1 MASKNRDGASIG
13 IIANPAA
20 GRDIRR
26 LVAQASVFPIA
37 EKRNMITR
45 IFSALGAVG
54 VSTCYLIPDESG
66 IADRVKRAI
75 DHGPPEGQV
84 WPEVEFLDMPI
95 EESPADTLEGTARMV
110 ERGVGGI
117 MVLGGD
123 GTNRLVAQA
132 CDGVPLTSLSTG
144 TNNVFPMMREA
155 TIAGLAAG
163 LVATG
168 ALPREEASRR
178 NKMLRITVNGAPRD
192 MALVDVCVSGAA
204 WTGAKALWRAEAL
217 DQLFVTFAEAD
228 AIGLSSIAGLV
239 RPVSREAPTGVA
251 LDLGSAPGRGAEGLG
266 AAGTG
271 ADGGYRGGA
280 RVRPGGRRGA
290 PHPASARAWWRSTA
304 SVRSPSG
311 PRTGWE
317 WCWIPTAR
325 SPWKF
330 PERWSLPRGAACWS
344 RRQRRAYP
352 HKDVPGGSIARNMA
366 LSCSPGGRKGLPGW
380 RLRLTCRA
388 TTDGERPWLL
398 WTTIEC
404 ADCAS
409 SGAPAKGQRCWRR

>member
-1 MASKNRDGASIG
+1 MAREISDGASIG

-54 VSTCYLIPDESG
+54 VSTCYMIPDESG

-75 DHGPPEGQV
+75 GHGPPEGQV
-84 WPEVEFLDMPI
+84 WPEVAFLDMPI

-178 NKMLRITVNGAPRD
+178 NKVLRITVNGAPRD

-239 RPVSREAPTGVA
+239 RPVSRDAPGGVA
-251 LDLGSAPGRGAEGLG
+251 LDLGSLPGATRMVSAPLAPGLMADIGVERVFDLE
-266 AAGTG
+266 AGV
-271 ADGGYRGGA
+271 A
-280 RVRPGGRRGA
+280 
-290 PHPASARAWWRSTA
+290 HP
-304 SVRSPSG
+304 
-311 PRTGWE
+311 
-317 WCWIPTAR
+317 I
-325 SPWKF
+325 
-330 PERWSLPRGAACWS
+330 
-344 RRQRRAYP
+344 
-352 HKDVPGGSIARNMA
+352 
-366 LSCSPGGRKGLPGW
+366 
-380 RLRLTCRA
+380 RLTRGVVA
-388 TTDGERPWLL
+388 LDGEREIAFGPEDRVGVVLYPDGPLTVEVPRAMELAARGGLL
-398 WTTIEC
+398 ERA
-404 ADCAS
+404 ADARLS
-409 SGAPAKGQRCWRR
+409 A

>member
-1 MASKNRDGASIG
+1 MATTSPKGAAVG

-66 IADRVKRAI
+66 IADRVQRAI
-75 DHGPPEGQV
+75 GFGPPEGQV
-84 WPEVEFLDMPI
+84 WPEVVFLDMAV
-95 EESPADTLEGTARMV
+95 ESTPADTLEGTARMV
-110 ERGVGGI
+110 ELGVGGI

-168 ALPREEASRR
+168 ALARDEAVRR
-178 NKMLRITVNGAPRD
+178 NKLLRVTVNGAPRD
-192 MALVDVCVSGAA
+192 IALVDVCISGATY
-204 WTGAKALWRAEAL
+204 TGAKALWRADSL

-228 AIGLSSIAGLV
+228 AIGLSSIAGLL
-239 RPVSREAPTGVA
+239 RPVSRDAPIGVA
-251 LDLGSAPGRGAEGLG
+251 LDLAAPADAPRTVSAPLAPGLMAEIGVERVVDIE
-266 AAGTG
+266 AG
-271 ADGGYRGGA
+271 
-280 RVRPGGRRGA
+280 V
-290 PHPASARAWWRSTA
+290 PHPIRLARG
-304 SVRSPSG
+304 V
-311 PRTGWE
+311 
-317 WCWIPTAR
+317 
-325 SPWKF
+325 
-330 PERWSLPRGAACWS
+330 
-344 RRQRRAYP
+344 
-352 HKDVPGGSIARNMA
+352 VA
-366 LSCSPGGRKGLPGW
+366 L
-380 RLRLTCRA
+380 
-388 TTDGERPWLL
+388 DGEREIAFGPKDRLAVVLELDGPLTVEIPRAMELAARNGLL
-398 WTTIEC
+398 
-404 ADCAS
+404 AQ
-409 SGAPAKGQRCWRR
+409 GAAAGLRA

>member
-1 MASKNRDGASIG
+1 MAAEARNGAAVG
-13 IIANPAA
+13 IVANPAA

-54 VSTCYLIPDESG
+54 VSTCYMIPDESG

-75 DHGPPEGQV
+75 GHGPPEGQV
-84 WPEVEFLDMPI
+84 WPEVAFLDMPI

-168 ALPREEASRR
+168 ALSHEEAARR
-178 NKMLRITVNGAPRD
+178 NKLLRVTVDGEPRD
-192 MALVDVCVSGAA
+192 IALVDVCVSGAT
-204 WTGAKALWRAEAL
+204 WTGAKALWRADAL

-228 AIGLSSIAGLV
+228 AIGLSSIAGLL

-251 LDLGSAPGRGAEGLG
+251 LDLAAAPDAPRTVSAPLAPGLMAEIGVERVFDIE
-266 AAGTG
+266 AG
-271 ADGGYRGGA
+271 
-280 RVRPGGRRGA
+280 V
-290 PHPASARAWWRSTA
+290 PHP
-304 SVRSPSG
+304 VRL
-311 PRTGWE
+311 
-317 WCWIPTAR
+317 
-325 SPWKF
+325 
-330 PERWSLPRGAACWS
+330 ERG
-344 RRQRRAYP
+344 
-352 HKDVPGGSIARNMA
+352 VVA
-366 LSCSPGGRKGLPGW
+366 L
-380 RLRLTCRA
+380 
-388 TTDGERPWLL
+388 DGEREIAFGPDDTLAVVLEPDGPLTVEIPRAMALAAQGGLL
-398 WTTIEC
+398 EQG
-404 ADCAS
+404 AAAS
-409 SGAPAKGQRCWRR
+409 LRA

>member
-1 MASKNRDGASIG
+1 MARKTRSRAAVG

-54 VSTCYLIPDESG
+54 VSTCYMIPDESG

-75 DHGPPEGQV
+75 GLGPPEGQV
-84 WPEVEFLDMPI
+84 WPEVVFLDMPI
-95 EESPADTLEGTARMV
+95 EESPADTLEATARMV

-168 ALPREEASRR
+168 ALPRDQAARR
-178 NKMLRITVNGAPRD
+178 NKVLRVTVNGAPRD
-192 MALVDVCVSGAA
+192 IALVDVCVSGET
-204 WTGAKALWRAEAL
+204 WTGAKALWRADSL

-228 AIGLSSIAGLV
+228 AIGLSSVAGLV
-239 RPVSREAPTGVA
+239 RPVSRDEPTGVA
-251 LDLGSAPGRGAEGLG
+251 VDLAAAPGAARTVSAPLAPGLMAEIGDRAGGRSGGRR
-266 AAGTG
+266 AASYP
-271 ADGGYRGGA
+271 ARARRGGA
-280 RVRPGGRRGA
+280 RRRARNRLRSQRSGGGGAAAGRPAHCRD
-290 PHPASARAWWRSTA
+290 RA
-304 SVRSPSG
+304 G
-311 PRTGWE
+311 DG
-317 WCWIPTAR
+317 AR
-325 SPWKF
+325 SKG
-330 PERWSLPRGAACWS
+330 RTAGAARCYG
-344 RRQRRAYP
+344 R
-352 HKDVPGGSIARNMA
+352 VPS
-366 LSCSPGGRKGLPGW
+366 
-380 RLRLTCRA
+380 
-388 TTDGERPWLL
+388 
-398 WTTIEC
+398 
-404 ADCAS
+404 
-409 SGAPAKGQRCWRR
+409 

>member
-1 MASKNRDGASIG
+1 MARKPLSGSAVG

-54 VSTCYLIPDESG
+54 VSTCYMIPDESG

-75 DHGPPEGQV
+75 DHGPPVGQV

-95 EESPADTLEGTARMV
+95 EGTPADTLEATTRMV

-117 MVLGGD
+117 VVLGGD

-163 LVATG
+163 MVATG
-168 ALPREEASRR
+168 ALTREEAARR
-178 NKMLRITVNGAPRD
+178 NKVLRVTIDGTPRD
-192 MALVDVCVSGAA
+192 IALVDVCVSGET
-204 WTGAKALWRAEAL
+204 WTGAKALWRADAL

-239 RPVSREAPTGVA
+239 RPVSRDDPTGVA
-251 LDLGSAPGRGAEGLG
+251 IDLAAAPGAARTVSAPLAPGLMAEIGVERVADLE
-266 AAGTG
+266 AG
-271 ADGGYRGGA
+271 
-280 RVRPGGRRGA
+280 V
-290 PHPASARAWWRSTA
+290 PHPIRL
-304 SVRSPSG
+304 
-311 PRTGWE
+311 
-317 WCWIPTAR
+317 
-325 SPWKF
+325 
-330 PERWSLPRGAACWS
+330 ERG
-344 RRQRRAYP
+344 
-352 HKDVPGGSIARNMA
+352 VVA
-366 LSCSPGGRKGLPGW
+366 L
-380 RLRLTCRA
+380 
-388 TTDGERPWLL
+388 DGEREIAFGPNERVAVVLQPDGPLTVEIARAMALAAQSGLL
-398 WTTIEC
+398 EQSAA
-404 ADCAS
+404 ADPSA
-409 SGAPAKGQRCWRR
+409 

>member
-1 MASKNRDGASIG
+1 MARKPLSGSAVG

-54 VSTCYLIPDESG
+54 VSTCYMIPDESG

-75 DHGPPEGQV
+75 DHGPPVGQV

-95 EESPADTLEGTARMV
+95 EGTPADTLEATTRMV

-117 MVLGGD
+117 VVLGGD

-163 LVATG
+163 MVATG
-168 ALPREEASRR
+168 ALTREEAARR
-178 NKMLRITVNGAPRD
+178 NKVLRVTIDGTPRD
-192 MALVDVCVSGAA
+192 IALVDVCVSGET
-204 WTGAKALWRAEAL
+204 WTGAKALWRADAL

-239 RPVSREAPTGVA
+239 RPVSRDDPTGVA
-251 LDLGSAPGRGAEGLG
+251 IDLAAAPGAARTVSAPLAPGLMAEIGVERVADLE
-266 AAGTG
+266 AG
-271 ADGGYRGGA
+271 
-280 RVRPGGRRGA
+280 V
-290 PHPASARAWWRSTA
+290 PHPIRL
-304 SVRSPSG
+304 
-311 PRTGWE
+311 
-317 WCWIPTAR
+317 
-325 SPWKF
+325 
-330 PERWSLPRGAACWS
+330 ERG
-344 RRQRRAYP
+344 
-352 HKDVPGGSIARNMA
+352 VVA
-366 LSCSPGGRKGLPGW
+366 L
-380 RLRLTCRA
+380 
-388 TTDGERPWLL
+388 DGEREIAFGPNERVAVVLQPDGPLTVEIARAMALAAQSGLL
-398 WTTIEC
+398 EQT
-404 ADCAS
+404 AAVDPSA
-409 SGAPAKGQRCWRR
+409 